1 MICTECKREGAVDHT
16 YLNIKSMCPDCY
28 NEIYLRDDHDT
39 EEDYDEE
46 S

>member
-1 MICTECKREGAVDHT
+1 MICTECGRENAKDWT

-28 NEIYLRDDHDT
+28 NEIYLREDFD
-39 EEDYDEE
+39 EEGDYDEE